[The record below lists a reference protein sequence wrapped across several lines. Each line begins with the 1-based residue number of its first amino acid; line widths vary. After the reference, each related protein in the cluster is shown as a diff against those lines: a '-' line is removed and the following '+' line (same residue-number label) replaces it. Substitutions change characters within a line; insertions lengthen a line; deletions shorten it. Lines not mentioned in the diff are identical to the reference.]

1 MHLDEVNLLLVHSW
15 ASLPGRVAT
24 ALAVIAGFALL
35 ALALRAVNRSGAI
48 AGAAVCLLL
57 FLSAGPP
64 GFATL
69 VCLFL
74 LTWAA
79 TRYGFRHKQELGI
92 SERREGRN
100 ASQVLANLGVAA
112 VCSAIA
118 AFTADPRWVAA
129 TVGAFSEAASD
140 TVASEIGQT
149 SGPTSLLITT
159 LRPVPSGTD
168 GGITLSGT
176 LTGILAAVIISGTAS
191 LAGMIPAQHFWRPAL
206 AGVFGM
212 LADSLLGATVQR
224 RGWINN
230 DGVNL
235 LSTAV
240 AALIGYSISGAF
252 AAV

>member
-1 MHLDEVNLLLVHSW
+1 MHLDEINLLTAPIW
-15 ASLPGRVAT
+15 ASSPGRVAIALVVT
-24 ALAVIAGFALL
+24 ASFALL
-35 ALALRAVNRSGAI
+35 ALALRAVNRYGAV

-57 FLSAGPP
+57 FVSAGPP

-79 TRYGFRHKQELGI
+79 TRFGFRHKQELGI

-112 VCSAIA
+112 ACSLVAG
-118 AFTADPRWVAA
+118 FTADPRWVAA
-129 TVGAFSEAASD
+129 TVGAFCEAASD

-149 SGPTSLLITT
+149 SGPTSRLITT
-159 LRPVPSGTD
+159 WRPVPSGTD
-168 GGITLSGT
+168 GGITLAGT
-176 LTGILAAVIISGTAS
+176 MTGIVAAVIISGTAAM
-191 LAGMIPAQHFWRPAL
+191 AGMISAEHFWKPAV
-206 AGVFGM
+206 AGVIGM
-212 LADSLLGATVQR
+212 VGDSLLGATVQR

-235 LSTAV
+235 GSTMV
-240 AALIGYSISGAF
+240 AALLAYGSAGNSGST
-252 AAV
+252 